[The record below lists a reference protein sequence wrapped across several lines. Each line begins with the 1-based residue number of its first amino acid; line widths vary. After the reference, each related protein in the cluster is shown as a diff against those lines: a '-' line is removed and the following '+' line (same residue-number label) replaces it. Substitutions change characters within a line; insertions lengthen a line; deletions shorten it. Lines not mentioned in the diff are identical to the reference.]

1 MADKTGKVEGK
12 DMCTDVS
19 NINGVAIDS
28 IKGLQGKDK
37 KSCAT
42 CTGLELA
49 YDERRCDGACEGR
62 ECAVYY
68 TDGTVGSL
76 TLGNKLYQDNE
87 CIECVNDGFYADRP
101 CRGDQGVCF
110 TVSDCVIIRVDICR

>member
-1 MADKTGKVEGK
+1 MANTTSKVDGK
-12 DMCTDVS
+12 DICTDIS

-42 CTGLELA
+42 CTALLLA
-49 YDERRCDGACEGR
+49 YNERRCSAACEGR
-62 ECAVYY
+62 VCGQYY
-68 TDGTVGSL
+68 TDGTVGRL
-76 TLGNKLYQDNE
+76 ILGNKLYQDNE
-87 CIECVNDGFYADRP
+87 CIECAIDGFYSDVP

-110 TVSDCVIIRVDICR
+110 TVSDCVIIRIDSC

>member
-12 DMCTDVS
+12 DICTDVA
-19 NINGVAIDS
+19 NINGAAIDT

-49 YDERRCDGACEGR
+49 YDGRSCEGACGGR
-62 ECAVYY
+62 VCGEYY

-76 TLGNKLYQDNE
+76 TLGNKIFINSDCLE
-87 CIECVNDGFYADRP
+87 CADDGFYSDRP
-101 CRGDQGVCF
+101 CRGDQRVCF
-110 TVSDCVIIRVDICR
+110 TVSSCAIIRVDICR